1 MIISNIIAIV
11 QKELQSYF
19 GSPLAYLIAAIFWF
33 ISGLFFVE
41 ILLGEQGLIQQ
52 VALSEQTG
60 VNIGSIDVASEL
72 LNSFLAILGTLS
84 LFIIPILSMGL
95 YAEERK
101 QGTLELLATS
111 PITNWVVALGKLLAV
126 TMLSI
131 FIMLPSLIYEAIAFS
146 AADPP
151 LPPTVPLLAHLGLV
165 LMSAAL
171 LSLGMFVSSLTNSN
185 ILAAILTFSLILLLW
200 FVDLLA
206 NNLGGWLGNN
216 LEHLSL
222 LRSYNNLIQ
231 GIVNFSDLVLFG
243 SYIFLGLFLTSQSI
257 HLLRLKRQ

>member
-1 MIISNIIAIV
+1 MIFSNIIAIV

-19 GSPLAYLIAAIFWF
+19 VSPIAYFIAAVFWF
-33 ISGLFFVE
+33 VSGLLFIE

-52 VALSEQTG
+52 VALSERSG
-60 VNIGSIDVASEL
+60 ANIGSIDVASEL
-72 LNSFLAILGTLS
+72 LNSFLTILGTLS

-111 PITNWVVALGKLLAV
+111 PITNWAVALGKLIAV
-126 TMLSI
+126 TMLFI
-131 FIMLPSLIYEAIAFS
+131 FMLLPSLVYEAIAFS
-146 AADPP
+146 ATDPP
-151 LPPTVPLLAHLGLV
+151 LPPTVPILAHLALV

-185 ILAAILTFSLILLLW
+185 ILAAILSFGLILSLW
-200 FVDLLA
+200 FIDLIA
-206 NNLGGWLGNN
+206 NNFGGWLGDN

-231 GIVNFSDLVLFG
+231 GIVNFSDFILFG

-257 HLLRLKRQ
+257 HLLRLNRQ